1 MIDLVAKIICNDI
14 GCYITDDFE
23 YSGSDEWECETY
35 ESARHVGWQCIADID
50 YCPNHWHVCCI
61 ECMTW
66 QVGNR
71 KSLEYY
77 GWKRVRNDS
86 ENALC
91 PECSKRMKGIGK

>member
-1 MIDLVAKIICNDI
+1 MIDLVTKIICDEI
-14 GCYITDDFE
+14 GCPITDDFP
-23 YSGSDEWECETY
+23 YHDSDYWESDVE
-35 ESARHVGWQCIADID
+35 ESARHAGWQCTGESDW
-50 YCPNHWHVCCI
+50 CPNHWHVCCI

-77 GWKRVRNDS
+77 GWTRIRNDS
-86 ENALC
+86 DNALC